1 MVSRR
6 NYLTI
11 AMMFVILLFM
21 FQFTGVMKEQLSEYE
36 SNEYAD
42 DTTTSF
48 QRSDAFLAEQTSA
61 DACEVIYVGEAGGAE
76 ESVVKTWC
84 SYRKRTFFCSSSLAL
99 LDSLQDDA
107 LQVLVVDGSKVT
119 SEEEVAVL
127 RREAKMGVTVIFAT
141 LPQSSVIREYRDLRE
156 LLGIR
161 AVIADEIPLAGMH
174 LFSGFLLGGEEIY
187 EVTEPGEEERQ
198 DMNPSVPWYTTGA
211 GTKTYMVGTLSDE
224 TIEQTVDNEIRAQY
238 AGMEKEAA
246 KNSLLPA
253 ILWRNS
259 VDTAKIFC
267 VNGDYLADISAVGIL
282 DAMMGETYDYDIYP
296 VINAQNLVIADLPAF
311 VSENEEEMQKRYSQ
325 SAQAVYQEIV
335 WPSLT
340 SIASRTGAKMTCMM
354 TPQFTY
360 TDEEEPDG
368 ENVTYYLKRLK
379 EEHAEAGLSADSR
392 EGIPLSEKIKQD
404 QTFWQTYAPSYRF
417 LSLYAD
423 GVKSIGEESALP
435 AEIRTVALG
444 SGASGQAVGYL
455 NENVTLQPSTS
466 SGIRHTFLDDFKVKC
481 METALGY
488 SNITL
493 DLYSVT
499 YPEGNEDSWE
509 KMSKKIA
516 ANLGTYW
523 KAYEAFDATTLTES
537 DVRIRRFLALDYK
550 QQRAG
555 NVITLSLEHRE
566 DAAWFLL
573 RLHGEKVTEVAGG
586 SFEEIEDGVYLI
598 LAEEDEVSVEVQTGE
613 TWQYQ
618 DGGKRGDGT

>member
-61 DACEVIYVGEAGGAE
+61 DACEVIYVGEAGG
-76 ESVVKTWC
+76 VVKTWC

-127 RREAKMGVTVIFAT
+127 RREAQMGVTVIFAT
-141 LPQSSVIREYRDLRE
+141 LPQSFVIREYRDLRE

-224 TIEQTVDNEIRAQY
+224 TIEQTVDDEIRAQY
-238 AGMEKEAA
+238 MGMEGEAA

-379 EEHAEAGLSADSR
+379 EEHAEAGLSADSM

-423 GVKSIGEESALP
+423 GVKSIGEKSALP

-493 DLYSVT
+493 DFYSVT
-499 YPEGNEDSWE
+499 YPEGDEDSWE

-586 SFEEIEDGVYLI
+586 IFEEIEDGVYLI

>member
-99 LDSLQDDA
+99 LDSLQDDV

-127 RREAKMGVTVIFAT
+127 RREAQMGVTVIFAT

-187 EVTEPGEEERQ
+187 EVTELGEEERQ

-238 AGMEKEAA
+238 AGMEEEAA

-379 EEHAEAGLSADSR
+379 EEHAEAGLSADSM

-423 GVKSIGEESALP
+423 GVKSIGEKSALP

-493 DLYSVT
+493 DFYSVT
-499 YPEGNEDSWE
+499 YPEGDEDSWE

-566 DAAWFLL
+566 DTAWFLL

-586 SFEEIEDGVYLI
+586 IFEEIEDGVYLI

>member
-84 SYRKRTFFCSSSLAL
+84 SYRKRTFFCSSSFAL

-127 RREAKMGVTVIFAT
+127 RREAQMGVTVIFAT

-224 TIEQTVDNEIRAQY
+224 TIEQTVDDEIRAQY
-238 AGMEKEAA
+238 VGMDEEAA

-335 WPSLT
+335 WSSLT

-444 SGASGQAVGYL
+444 SGASEAVGYL

-499 YPEGNEDSWE
+499 YPEGDEDSWE

-550 QQRAG
+550 QQRTD
-555 NVITLSLEHRE
+555 NVIILSLEHRE

-573 RLHGEKVTEVAGG
+573 RLHGEEVTEVAGG
-586 SFEEIEDGVYLI
+586 SFEEVEDGVYLI

-613 TWQYQ
+613 EWQYQ
-618 DGGKRGDGT
+618 DDGKRGDGT

>member
-444 SGASGQAVGYL
+444 SGASEAVGYL

-499 YPEGNEDSWE
+499 YPEGDEDSWE